1 MERRMPTDSD
11 IMAKLAELGHT
22 LPKPA
27 TPVGE
32 FLLWRHEGKLVF
44 LAGQICERD
53 GTPWPTGV
61 YGAGVDLETAR
72 RGGLN
77 TGLSLLAN
85 LRLALGGDLG
95 RVRKVVMVRGFV
107 TCAPGMGDYP
117 KVINACSE
125 LFIALWGEDG
135 RHART
140 SIGVAQLPLDATV
153 EIDAVFAVD

>member
-1 MERRMPTDSD
+1 MPTDGD
-11 IMAKLAELGHT
+11 IMSKLARMGHA
-22 LPKPA
+22 LPRPA

-32 FLLWRHEGKLVF
+32 FLLWRREGNLVF
-44 LAGQICERD
+44 LAGQICEEN
-53 GTPWPTGV
+53 GAPEPTGV
-61 YGAGVDLETAR
+61 YGAGVDLQTAR
-72 RGGLN
+72 RGALN

-85 LRLALGGDLG
+85 LRHALGGDLG

-107 TCAPGMGDYP
+107 TAAPGMADYP
-117 KVINACSE
+117 SVINACSE

-140 SIGVAQLPLDATV
+140 SIGVAQLPLNAVV